1 MMFTEKQQEI
11 ADRILKGLLANDNHV
26 WESDFMSDLQTEYP
40 QNYHDCDYVL
50 QSLISDYRLLERY
63 GGGFLKLTVDGMKA
77 AEGRFM
83 DTVRKEEEVKRL
95 PIVEQ
100 KLKIIK
106 VLIEI
111 VIAIA
116 VFFLGRCSSLVF

>member
-1 MMFTEKQQEI
+1 MIIQRTLYQAF
-11 ADRILKGLLANDNHV
+11 L
-26 WESDFMSDLQTEYP
+26 
-40 QNYHDCDYVL
+40 
-50 QSLISDYRLLERY
+50 Y
-63 GGGFLKLTVDGMKA
+63 G
-77 AEGRFM
+77 
-83 DTVRKEEEVKRL
+83 
-95 PIVEQ
+95 

>member
-1 MMFTEKQQEI
+1 M
-11 ADRILKGLLANDNHV
+11 
-26 WESDFMSDLQTEYP
+26 
-40 QNYHDCDYVL
+40 L